1 MTAPFRVLYY
11 NWVDYLDDE
20 GRGGGVS
27 VYQRN
32 VMQAL
37 VEGGEVETAFFSSG
51 LAYDLGSRAP
61 RWEPIRHGRSAD
73 RAKHYEIVNS
83 ATMAPAHHA
92 YGDPAQL
99 SDDAT
104 QETIYDLIDRTGPY
118 DVLHLNNLEG
128 LPVAVLAGIRKRWP
142 DMRLILS
149 LHNYYPFCPQVNFWR
164 QERATCDDYDAGR
177 NCVTCLPDHH
187 DGRVLRMAAALS
199 YRLKRAGLRPGT
211 WAFDVAFHWSLR
223 FGGRAARLM
232 RRLKGQPRRLR
243 MRGSAEGELQALLPP
258 DGRPFV
264 ARRAAMVAAIN
275 ESCDAVLCV
284 SDAVRKLAITHGI
297 DPNLAQTS
305 YIGTREA
312 ACFPKTQPRAVPQ
325 SEDGI
330 LTLGYLGYM
339 RRDKGF
345 YFLLQAIESL
355 PDELACRLRL
365 VLAARRGDKP
375 TMGRVADLGKRLA
388 EVDYADGYSH
398 DDLDRLL
405 AQVDV
410 GLVPVLWHDNLPQV
424 AIEMHAR
431 HIPLLTADMGGAQEL
446 GNCPEMVFRAGDIA
460 AFHDRIRALLAGE
473 VNFDRYWKG
482 ARAPV
487 DMAAHL
493 DDLWHHYSLNDQPA
507 HPAVGAVQ

>member
-1 MTAPFRVLYY
+1 MTAPLRVLYY

-32 VMQAL
+32 VMRAL
-37 VEGGEVETAFFSSG
+37 EEGGEVETAFFSSG
-51 LAYDLGSRAP
+51 LSYDFGARSP
-61 RWEPIRHGRSAD
+61 RWEPLRHGAAAS
-73 RAKHYEIVNS
+73 RAKHYEIINS

-92 YGDPAQL
+92 YGDPAQVR
-99 SDDAT
+99 DEAT

-118 DVLHLNNLEG
+118 DVLHLNNIEG
-128 LPVAVLAGIRKRWP
+128 LPVAVLSGIRKRWP

-164 QERATCDDYDAGR
+164 QERASCDDYDAGR
-177 NCVTCLPDHH
+177 NCATCLPDHH
-187 DGRVLRMAAALS
+187 DGRVLRLAGALA
-199 YRLKRAGLRPGT
+199 YRFKRAGLRPGT
-211 WAFDVAFHWSLR
+211 WAFDVAFYWSLR
-223 FGGRAARLM
+223 LGARASRL
-232 RRLKGQPRRLR
+232 LRRLR
-243 MRGSAEGELQALLPP
+243 GHSRHLRSAKGDLQALLPP
-258 DGRPFV
+258 DGRPFA

-275 ESCDAVLCV
+275 ESCDVVLCV
-284 SDAVRKLAITHGI
+284 SDAVRRLAVAHGI
-297 DPNLAQTS
+297 EPNIAQTD

-312 ACFPKTQPRAVPQ
+312 ACFATTKPRPVP
-325 SEDGI
+325 EAADGI

-345 YFLLQAIESL
+345 YFLLQALESL
-355 PDELACRLRL
+355 PDDLACRVRL
-365 VLAARRGDKP
+365 VVAARRGDKA
-375 TMGRVADLGKRLA
+375 TMGRIADLGKRLA
-388 EVDYADGYSH
+388 EVDYADGYGH

-446 GNCPEMVFRAGDIA
+446 GNCPDMVFRAGDID
-460 AFHDRIRALLAGE
+460 AFHDRIRAILAGE
-473 VNFDRYWKG
+473 VDFDRYWQG

-493 DDLWHHYSLNDQPA
+493 GDLLHYYDRAVPLE
-507 HPAVGAVQ
+507 HPAAGASK